1 MKIECTKEW
10 CERMAELEQTVSES
24 ALKTVVMYTVLDLL
38 QADPHQWSTRPC
50 STCKK
55 ITSLSK
61 RNFGCD
67 LYRERKY

>member
-1 MKIECTKEW
+1 MHKQTHQEWLDGENEPTVARPIEP
-10 CERMAELEQTVSES
+10 
-24 ALKTVVMYTVLDLL
+24 VVMYTILDLL
-38 QADPHQWSTRPC
+38 QTDPHQWSTRPC

-67 LYRERKY
+67 LYRERKYS

>member
-1 MKIECTKEW
+1 MKNDQEKP
-10 CERMAELEQTVSES
+10 TVSNPVE
-24 ALKTVVMYTVLDLL
+24 AVVMYIVLDLL

-55 ITSLSK
+55 ITSLVK

-67 LYRERKY
+67 LYRERKYS